1 MANAKKSSASARS
14 RSSRLVAVQTLY
26 GVLHTEESMKEAV
39 ADILSKADH
48 LEVDG
53 EQLVVPDKILLQ
65 KILYGVDERKVDLE
79 GIIEANTKTKKSG
92 DSELLL
98 KSILLCG
105 VYELLAHNQIDAP
118 IIINDYID
126 VTHSFYDQAQVKLV
140 NAVLDASS
148 KALR

>member
-65 KILYGVDERKVDLE
+65 KIYPSNLSR
-79 GIIEANTKTKKSG
+79 
-92 DSELLL
+92 
-98 KSILLCG
+98 
-105 VYELLAHNQIDAP
+105 DA
-118 IIINDYID
+118 
-126 VTHSFYDQAQVKLV
+126 
-140 NAVLDASS
+140 
-148 KALR
+148 